1 MKIFKNIYLL
11 AFGAFV
17 LSAMTSCGDSW
28 LDVSPANGEDAGSAL
43 SKTSDLGTARVGMY
57 KALKGT
63 SDFVDYYGRNMFVYG
78 DVRGEDIQY
87 NANYGS
93 SRGQFYY
100 TMEYTTADDFTQST
114 GIWQSPL
121 ITIGRANRIIA
132 AVDSGKITDAA
143 ANASTVAQ
151 YKNEAKVVRALCL
164 FDLTRIYGKPYREDN
179 GASLGAPIDT
189 MVYDNNVQVGRNT
202 VAECYTQVIKDLTEA
217 IASGALPEDQTPGYV
232 NKWAAEALLSRVY
245 LTKGDYKDALSVSED
260 VINKSPYKL
269 WTRDQYV
276 GAWSNNDANHNNEMI
291 FEFVITNTN
300 DWVDREGY
308 AYLTIENSTAL
319 ADPGYGDIVITKSF
333 SDLLLTDASDIRN
346 DIVTEATADDN
357 KVFGGRKVYLK
368 KFPLG
373 RYNNIPI
380 LRLSEVYLNAA
391 EAAFDAGDK
400 ATAATYLNAI
410 VKNRTTNASEL
421 VTAANI
427 TADRIYIERRKEL
440 VGEGHRYFDALRR
453 GETITRYTS
462 SANQGWHSILNKD
475 AQVINTWTSKKAL
488 PLIPAYEMNANPAMQ
503 QNPLY

>member
-1 MKIFKNIYLL
+1 M
-11 AFGAFV
+11 
-17 LSAMTSCGDSW
+17 
-28 LDVSPANGEDAGSAL
+28 
-43 SKTSDLGTARVGMY
+43 
-57 KALKGT
+57 
-63 SDFVDYYGRNMFVYG
+63 
-78 DVRGEDIQY
+78 
-87 NANYGS
+87 
-93 SRGQFYY
+93 
-100 TMEYTTADDFTQST
+100 
-114 GIWQSPL
+114 
-121 ITIGRANRIIA
+121 
-132 AVDSGKITDAA
+132 
-143 ANASTVAQ
+143 
-151 YKNEAKVVRALCL
+151 
-164 FDLTRIYGKPYREDN
+164 
-179 GASLGAPIDT
+179 
-189 MVYDNNVQVGRNT
+189 
-202 VAECYTQVIKDLTEA
+202 
-217 IASGALPEDQTPGYV
+217 GY
-232 NKWAAEALLSRVY
+232 S
-245 LTKGDYKDALSVSED
+245 
-260 VINKSPYKL
+260 I
-269 WTRDQYV
+269 
-276 GAWSNNDANHNNEMI
+276 
-291 FEFVITNTN
+291 
-300 DWVDREGY
+300 
-308 AYLTIENSTAL
+308 
-319 ADPGYGDIVITKSF
+319 
-333 SDLLLTDASDIRN
+333 
-346 DIVTEATADDN
+346 IVTEATADDN